1 MIAVSIIIYVG
12 LSIYTPMYSAQVIDH
27 LWQSIQAAWKEGVPF
42 AITWTNMGRELTQ
55 LSVQYFFT
63 WIFYYLQSWLMAN
76 VAESLNLELRRQIA
90 RKLNRLPLRF
100 FDQNKAGEI
109 LSRVT
114 SDLDKI
120 ADVLQT
126 GLLKLI
132 VAIGTIIGSLAV
144 MFYYSVS
151 LTCIFLLFMIVS
163 MVITQM
169 VAKQNLRCAAERQE
183 TIGELTGI
191 VEEYYNGRNVI
202 KAYNHEQESI
212 GQVAAAV
219 EKNRA
224 ANQKADFLTNCV
236 NPVIR
241 LLTRLANV
249 VIAIIAGKAMLD
261 GVMTVGVVQAF
272 FQYVNQTAEPLTEAS
287 FMINSLQSALASA
300 KRTFELLD
308 DEGEIPDPQAPAVLE
323 HAKGNTPLQHIR
335 HPRQQP
341 QLWHLVS
348 KNWP

>member
-1 MIAVSIIIYVG
+1 
-12 LSIYTPMYSAQVIDH
+12 MYSAQVIDH

-144 MFYYSVS
+144 MFYYSVP
-151 LTCIFLLFMIVS
+151 LTCIS
-163 MVITQM
+163 
-169 VAKQNLRCAAERQE
+169 C
-183 TIGELTGI
+183 
-191 VEEYYNGRNVI
+191 
-202 KAYNHEQESI
+202 S
-212 GQVAAAV
+212 
-219 EKNRA
+219 
-224 ANQKADFLTNCV
+224 
-236 NPVIR
+236 
-241 LLTRLANV
+241 
-249 VIAIIAGKAMLD
+249 
-261 GVMTVGVVQAF
+261 
-272 FQYVNQTAEPLTEAS
+272 S
-287 FMINSLQSALASA
+287 
-300 KRTFELLD
+300 
-308 DEGEIPDPQAPAVLE
+308 
-323 HAKGNTPLQHIR
+323 
-335 HPRQQP
+335 
-341 QLWHLVS
+341 
-348 KNWP
+348 